1 MNHWPMEPGNLGDL
15 YEPITKY
22 VEDIVES
29 GEKTAEV
36 FYGTSGWA
44 GHVLANAWHFTAP
57 AENPTWGATFTGGAW
72 ISLQLWEH
80 YLFTKD
86 KNYLK
91 RIYPTLKGAAEFLRA
106 NLFEFSHGILV
117 TGPST
122 SPENAFLK
130 DGQRCNVCA
139 GPTIDTEICL
149 EIFAAV
155 QQSSQIL
162 NIDRDYARTLKE
174 TAAKLPPLK
183 ISPNGYLQEWLEDY
197 EEVEIHHRHV
207 SHLFGLYPGTTIA
220 TKELYEAAKKTLE
233 RRGDEGTGW
242 SRAWKINFWA
252 RLRDG
257 NHAYKI
263 FKNLLQLVTKSG
275 TDYSGSGA
283 GSFPNLFCS
292 HPPFQIDGNFGGSAG
307 LMEMLLQSHIV
318 KDDGTRI
325 ISILPA
331 IPDEWKSGNFKGLKA
346 RGGIT
351 VDCSWDDGVI
361 TNLIIDNP
369 LDEKYEI
376 ETSFKIEKQ
385 DFLN

>member
-1 MNHWPMEPGNLGDL
+1 ML
-15 YEPITKY
+15 
-22 VEDIVES
+22 
-29 GEKTAEV
+29 
-36 FYGTSGWA
+36 
-44 GHVLANAWHFTAP
+44 
-57 AENPTWGATFTGGAW
+57 
-72 ISLQLWEH
+72 
-80 YLFTKD
+80 
-86 KNYLK
+86 
-91 RIYPTLKGAAEFLRA
+91 
-106 NLFEFSHGILV
+106 
-117 TGPST
+117 
-122 SPENAFLK
+122 
-130 DGQRCNVCA
+130 
-139 GPTIDTEICL
+139 
-149 EIFAAV
+149 
-155 QQSSQIL
+155 
-162 NIDRDYARTLKE
+162 TLKE

-220 TKELYEAAKKTLE
+220 TEELYNAARKTLE

-263 FKNLLQLVTKSG
+263 FKNLLQKVTKTG

-318 KDDGTRI
+318 KNDGTRI

-331 IPDEWKSGNFKGLKA
+331 VPDEWKSGNFKGLKA

-351 VDCSWDDGVI
+351 IDCSWDNGEI
-361 TNLIIDNP
+361 TNLVIDNP
-369 LDEKYEI
+369 LEEKIEI
-376 ETSFKIEKQ
+376 ETSFTILKQ
-385 DFLN
+385 EILN